1 MFNFSYKFNYVL
13 FVLAACIS
21 VLVASTFSK
30 FIEIS
35 SKNYLKSALH
45 EAGYSWV
52 KINADGLLLFL
63 HGDAPSD
70 FERIEAVKFG
80 RSMVTGQRLID
91 NISHLESSKNKTGEI
106 NLKILKSIG
115 KVFFIGSFPKE
126 FDSFDFEEMLKTK
139 SPKSEEYHIIVD
151 QTDMASTLNWELIT
165 SYALSLVDVI
175 KLGKIETDGKQ
186 LFVEGIASDNSNHG
200 KLKEYIRSR
209 APSNLPVEISFYQPR
224 ELISPFTFQIE
235 IKNGLLQY
243 SDCVVA
249 DEKSKNL
256 IAEIAEKLSAKA
268 VQECL
273 VGLGEPSPQWA
284 EALEKAFSISPQLVN
299 AKVVFDNLNI
309 SVILDHSFPEKEYTE
324 ILNSISNT
332 FPPEFVLSFIKL
344 SNDGGSDLSSNR
356 VVATLSPEGL
366 LKIVGPIGEE
376 LDKELVANFAKV
388 RFGSENASIS
398 LYKVGSLPDDW
409 GFRIIAGLEGLRELK
424 NGILNVTPNLIEIR
438 GKTYKK
444 FSSAKITK
452 VVGDKI
458 GYDQRLS
465 ISVDYIDMP
474 KPVDDSLTA
483 SQCVNKIEETLRVR
497 KIKFE
502 PGSDRVDLAG
512 HETLDD
518 IAKIL
523 LNCGDIRLEIGGHT
537 DSQGRE
543 QMNLNLS
550 QSRANSV
557 LFELQRRR
565 VLTKNIIAKGY
576 GESQP
581 IAPNDTEQ
589 GREINRRIEFT
600 LFDKSMGTTVSSE
613 DDIRN

>member
-1 MFNFSYKFNYVL
+1 MFNFSYKFNYFL

-21 VLVASTFSK
+21 VLAASIFSK
-30 FIEIS
+30 FIEVS
-35 SKNYLKSALH
+35 SKNYLKSAFH

-91 NISHLESSKNKTGEI
+91 NISHLESSNNKTGEI

-115 KVFFIGSFPKE
+115 KVFFIGSFPKG

-139 SPKSEEYHIIVD
+139 SSKSEEYHIIID
-151 QTDMASTLNWELIT
+151 QTDVASTLNWELIT

-175 KLGKIETDGKQ
+175 KIGKIETDGKQ
-186 LFVEGIASDNSNHG
+186 LSVEGIASDNRNHG
-200 KLKEYIRSR
+200 KLKEYIKSR
-209 APSNLPVEISFYQPR
+209 APPSLPVEMSFYQPR

-235 IKNGLLQY
+235 INNGLLQY

-249 DEKSKNL
+249 DEESKNR
-256 IAEIAEKLSAKA
+256 IAKIAEKLSAKA

-284 EALEKAFSISPQLVN
+284 EALERAFSVSPQLVN

-332 FPPEFVLSFIKL
+332 FPPEFVLSFLKL

-376 LDKELVANFAKV
+376 FDEELVANFAKV

-465 ISVDYIDMP
+465 ISVDYIDLP

-512 HETLDD
+512 QETLDD

-581 IAPNDTEQ
+581 IASNDTEQ

-600 LFDKSMGTTVSSE
+600 PFDKSMGTTVSPE

>member
-1 MFNFSYKFNYVL
+1 MFNFSYKFNYFL

-21 VLVASTFSK
+21 VLAASIFSK
-30 FIEIS
+30 FIEVS

-91 NISHLESSKNKTGEI
+91 NISHLESSNNKTGEI

-115 KVFFIGSFPKE
+115 KVFFIGSFPKG

-139 SPKSEEYHIIVD
+139 SSKSGEYHIIID
-151 QTDMASTLNWELIT
+151 QTDVASTLNWELIT

-186 LFVEGIASDNSNHG
+186 LFVEGIASDNRNHG

-249 DEKSKNL
+249 DEESKNL

-581 IAPNDTEQ
+581 IASNDTEQ

-600 LFDKSMGTTVSSE
+600 PFDKSMGTTVSSE

>member
-1 MFNFSYKFNYVL
+1 MFNFSYKFNYFL

-21 VLVASTFSK
+21 VLAASIFSK
-30 FIEIS
+30 FIEVS

-91 NISHLESSKNKTGEI
+91 NISHLESSNNKTGEI

-115 KVFFIGSFPKE
+115 KVFFIGSFPKG

-151 QTDMASTLNWELIT
+151 QTDVASTLNWELIT

-186 LFVEGIASDNSNHG
+186 LFVEGIASDNRNHG
-200 KLKEYIRSR
+200 KLKEYIKSR
-209 APSNLPVEISFYQPR
+209 APPNLPVEMSFYQPR

-249 DEKSKNL
+249 DEESKNR
-256 IAEIAEKLSAKA
+256 IAKIAEKLSAKA

-465 ISVDYIDMP
+465 LSVDYIDMP

-581 IAPNDTEQ
+581 IASNDTEQ

-600 LFDKSMGTTVSSE
+600 PFDKSMGTTVSSE

>member
-1 MFNFSYKFNYVL
+1 MFNFSYKFNYFL

-21 VLVASTFSK
+21 VLAASIFSK
-30 FIEIS
+30 FIEVS

-91 NISHLESSKNKTGEI
+91 NISDLESSNNKKGEI

-115 KVFFIGSFPKE
+115 KVFFIGSFPKG

-139 SPKSEEYHIIVD
+139 SSKSEEYHIIID
-151 QTDMASTLNWELIT
+151 QTDVASTLNWELIT

-186 LFVEGIASDNSNHG
+186 LFVEGIASDNRNHG
-200 KLKEYIRSR
+200 KLKEYIKSR
-209 APSNLPVEISFYQPR
+209 APPSLPVEMSFYQPR

-235 IKNGLLQY
+235 INNGLLQY

-249 DEKSKNL
+249 DEESKNR

-332 FPPEFVLSFIKL
+332 FPSEFVLSLIKL
-344 SNDGGSDLSSNR
+344 SNDGDNDLSSNR

-398 LYKVGSLPDDW
+398 LYKEGSLPDDW

-452 VVGDKI
+452 VIGDKI

-465 ISVDYIDMP
+465 LSVDYIDMP
-474 KPVDDSLTA
+474 KPADDSLTA

-523 LNCGDIRLEIGGHT
+523 LKCGDIRLEIGGHT

-581 IAPNDTEQ
+581 IASNDTEQ

-600 LFDKSMGTTVSSE
+600 PFDKSMGTKVSPE

>member
-1 MFNFSYKFNYVL
+1 MFNFSYKFNYFL

-21 VLVASTFSK
+21 VLAASIFSK
-30 FIEIS
+30 FIEVS

-91 NISHLESSKNKTGEI
+91 NISHLESSNNKTGEI

-139 SPKSEEYHIIVD
+139 SSKSEEYHIIID
-151 QTDMASTLNWELIT
+151 QTDVASTLNWELIT

-186 LFVEGIASDNSNHG
+186 LFVEGIASDNRNHG
-200 KLKEYIRSR
+200 KLKEYIKSR
-209 APSNLPVEISFYQPR
+209 APPSLPVEMSFYQPR

-249 DEKSKNL
+249 DEESKNL

-284 EALEKAFSISPQLVN
+284 EALEKAFSVSPQLVN

-452 VVGDKI
+452 VIGDKI

-600 LFDKSMGTTVSSE
+600 PFDKSMGTTVSPE

>member
-1 MFNFSYKFNYVL
+1 MFNFSYKFNYFL

-21 VLVASTFSK
+21 VLAASIFSK
-30 FIEIS
+30 FIEVS

-186 LFVEGIASDNSNHG
+186 LFVEGIASDNRNHG

-249 DEKSKNL
+249 DEESKNL

-452 VVGDKI
+452 VIGDKI
-458 GYDQRLS
+458 GYGQRLS
-465 ISVDYIDMP
+465 LSVDYIDMP

-600 LFDKSMGTTVSSE
+600 PFDKSMGTTVSSE

>member
-1 MFNFSYKFNYVL
+1 MFNFSYKFNYFL

-21 VLVASTFSK
+21 VLAASIFSK
-30 FIEIS
+30 FIEVS

-91 NISHLESSKNKTGEI
+91 NISHLESSNNKTGEI

-139 SPKSEEYHIIVD
+139 WSKSEEYHIIVD

-186 LFVEGIASDNSNHG
+186 LFVEGIASDNRNHG

-209 APSNLPVEISFYQPR
+209 APLNLPVEISFYQPR

-249 DEKSKNL
+249 DEESKNL

-324 ILNSISNT
+324 ILNSISYT

-444 FSSAKITK
+444 FSSATITK
-452 VVGDKI
+452 VIGDKI

-465 ISVDYIDMP
+465 LSVDYIDMP
-474 KPVDDSLTA
+474 KPVDDSLTS

-497 KIKFE
+497 KIKFD
-502 PGSDRVDLAG
+502 P
-512 HETLDD
+512 
-518 IAKIL
+518 
-523 LNCGDIRLEIGGHT
+523 
-537 DSQGRE
+537 
-543 QMNLNLS
+543 
-550 QSRANSV
+550 
-557 LFELQRRR
+557 
-565 VLTKNIIAKGY
+565 VLT
-576 GESQP
+576 EL
-581 IAPNDTEQ
+581 
-589 GREINRRIEFT
+589 T
-600 LFDKSMGTTVSSE
+600 LLVMRPLM
-613 DDIRN
+613 I

>member
-1 MFNFSYKFNYVL
+1 MFNFSYKFNYFL

-21 VLVASTFSK
+21 VLAASIFSK
-30 FIEIS
+30 FIEVS

-91 NISHLESSKNKTGEI
+91 NISHLESSNNKTGEI

-139 SPKSEEYHIIVD
+139 SSKSEEYHIIVD

-186 LFVEGIASDNSNHG
+186 LFVEGIASDNRNHG
-200 KLKEYIRSR
+200 KLKEYIKSR
-209 APSNLPVEISFYQPR
+209 APPNLPVEISFYQPR

-235 IKNGLLQY
+235 INNGLLQY

-249 DEKSKNL
+249 DEESKNL

-284 EALEKAFSISPQLVN
+284 EALEKAFSVSPQLVN

-581 IAPNDTEQ
+581 IASNDTEQ

-600 LFDKSMGTTVSSE
+600 PFDKSMGTTVSSE

>member
-1 MFNFSYKFNYVL
+1 M
-13 FVLAACIS
+13 CIRDR
-21 VLVASTFSK
+21 
-30 FIEIS
+30 FIEVS
-35 SKNYLKSALH
+35 SKNYLKSAFH

-91 NISHLESSKNKTGEI
+91 NISHLESSNNKTGEI

-115 KVFFIGSFPKE
+115 KVFFIGSFPKG
-126 FDSFDFEEMLKTK
+126 FDSFDFEEVLKTK
-139 SPKSEEYHIIVD
+139 SSKGEEYHIIID
-151 QTDMASTLNWELIT
+151 QTDVASTLNWELIT

-186 LFVEGIASDNSNHG
+186 LFVEGIASDNRNHG
-200 KLKEYIRSR
+200 KLKESIKSR

-235 IKNGLLQY
+235 INNGLLQY

-249 DEKSKNL
+249 DEESKNR

-284 EALEKAFSISPQLVN
+284 EALEKAFSTSPQLVN

-332 FPPEFVLSFIKL
+332 FPSEFVLSFIKL
-344 SNDGGSDLSSNR
+344 SNDGGNDLSSNR

-523 LNCGDIRLEIGGHT
+523 LKCGDIRLEIGGHT

-581 IAPNDTEQ
+581 IASNDTEQ

-600 LFDKSMGTTVSSE
+600 PFDKSMGTTVSSE

>member
-1 MFNFSYKFNYVL
+1 MFNFSYKFNYFL

-21 VLVASTFSK
+21 VLAASIFSK
-30 FIEIS
+30 FIEVS
-35 SKNYLKSALH
+35 SKNYLKSAFH

-91 NISHLESSKNKTGEI
+91 NISHLESSNNKTGEI

-139 SPKSEEYHIIVD
+139 SSKSEEYHIIID
-151 QTDMASTLNWELIT
+151 QTDMASTLSWELIT

-186 LFVEGIASDNSNHG
+186 LSIEGIASDNRNHG
-200 KLKEYIRSR
+200 KLKEYIKSR
-209 APSNLPVEISFYQPR
+209 APPNLPVEMSFYQPR

-235 IKNGLLQY
+235 INNGLLQY

-249 DEKSKNL
+249 DEESKNR

-273 VGLGEPSPQWA
+273 VGLGEPSSQWA
-284 EALEKAFSISPQLVN
+284 EALEKAFSVSPQLVN

-332 FPPEFVLSFIKL
+332 FPSEFVLSFIKL
-344 SNDGGSDLSSNR
+344 SNDEGNDLSSNR

-376 LDKELVANFAKV
+376 LDKELVANFAKA

-409 GFRIIAGLEGLRELK
+409 GFRIIAGLEGLRE
-424 NGILNVTPNLIEIR
+424 
-438 GKTYKK
+438 
-444 FSSAKITK
+444 
-452 VVGDKI
+452 
-458 GYDQRLS
+458 
-465 ISVDYIDMP
+465 
-474 KPVDDSLTA
+474 
-483 SQCVNKIEETLRVR
+483 
-497 KIKFE
+497 
-502 PGSDRVDLAG
+502 
-512 HETLDD
+512 
-518 IAKIL
+518 
-523 LNCGDIRLEIGGHT
+523 
-537 DSQGRE
+537 
-543 QMNLNLS
+543 
-550 QSRANSV
+550 
-557 LFELQRRR
+557 
-565 VLTKNIIAKGY
+565 
-576 GESQP
+576 
-581 IAPNDTEQ
+581 
-589 GREINRRIEFT
+589 
-600 LFDKSMGTTVSSE
+600 
-613 DDIRN
+613 

>member
-1 MFNFSYKFNYVL
+1 MFNFSYKFNYFL

-21 VLVASTFSK
+21 VLAASIFSK
-30 FIEIS
+30 FIEVS

-91 NISHLESSKNKTGEI
+91 NISHLESSNNKTGEI

-115 KVFFIGSFPKE
+115 KVFFIGSFPKG

-186 LFVEGIASDNSNHG
+186 LFVEGIASDNRNHG
-200 KLKEYIRSR
+200 KLKEYIKSR
-209 APSNLPVEISFYQPR
+209 APPSLPVEMSFYQPR

-249 DEKSKNL
+249 DEESKNR
-256 IAEIAEKLSAKA
+256 IARIAEKLSATA

-376 LDKELVANFAKV
+376 LDKELVVNFAKV

-452 VVGDKI
+452 VIGDKI

-465 ISVDYIDMP
+465 LSVDYIDMP

-581 IAPNDTEQ
+581 IASNDTEQ

-600 LFDKSMGTTVSSE
+600 PFDKSMGTTVSSE